1 MKPRKSRGIQAL
13 KERYGLIM
21 ISPWILGI
29 IVFFIWPIIQ
39 SIIFSFSSIK
49 IEVGKTVTDFIKLEN
64 YKEILLEDP
73 NYLNNLASAFKSLF
87 VSLPFILIVS
97 IVLAL
102 LLNGK
107 YFGRVF
113 FRGLFFL
120 PVIIAGGAA
129 LQLFLTASGSYGTRT
144 AVSETATFGMII
156 DFNGILASLN
166 MPASIENY
174 ISSALTNTFML
185 IWQSGIQT
193 ILIIAGLQSIPDLL
207 YEVAKVEGATK
218 WEEFWFITLP
228 MLGRTLMLVIIFTIV
243 DLVSSS
249 SNQIILMGYNKME
262 TLQYGVASA
271 MLWFYFALVGIL
283 IAVVIFVYNRM
294 FLRRWS

>member
-1 MKPRKSRGIQAL
+1 MKPRKNCGMEKL

-21 ISPWILGI
+21 ISPWIFGI

-39 SIIFSFSSIK
+39 SIIFSFSTIK
-49 IEVGKTVTDFIKLEN
+49 IEVGKTVTNFVKLEN
-64 YKEILLEDP
+64 YKEILLKDP
-73 NYLNNLASAFKSLF
+73 NYLDNLADAFSNLF
-87 VSLPFILIVS
+87 VSLPFILVVS
-97 IVLAL
+97 MVLAL

-113 FRGLFFL
+113 FRGTFFL
-120 PVIIAGGAA
+120 PVIIASGPA
-129 LQLFLTASGSYGTRT
+129 LQLFLTASGSYGTQT
-144 AVSETATFGMII
+144 AVSETATFGMMI
-156 DFNGILASLN
+156 DFNSILASLN

-174 ISSALTNTFML
+174 ISSALSNIFML
-185 IWQSGIQT
+185 VWQSGIQT

-207 YEVAKVEGATK
+207 YEASKVEGATK

-228 MLGRTLMLVIIFTIV
+228 MLGRTLMLVIIFTVV
-243 DLVSSS
+243 DLVSSG
-249 SNQIILMGYNKME
+249 SNQIMLMGYNKME

-271 MLWFYFALVGIL
+271 MLWFYFAWVGVL
-283 IAVVIFVYNRM
+283 IAVVLFVYNRL

>member
-1 MKPRKSRGIQAL
+1 MKLRKNRGMEAI

-21 ISPWILGI
+21 ISPWIFGI

-39 SIIFSFSSIK
+39 SIVFSFSSIK
-49 IEVGKTVTDFIKLEN
+49 IEVGKTVTSFVKWEN
-64 YKEILLEDP
+64 YKEILMEDP
-73 NYLNNLASAFKSLF
+73 NYLNNLTSAFKSLF

-120 PVIIAGGAA
+120 PVIISSGAA
-129 LQLFLTASGSYGTRT
+129 LQLFLTASGSYGTQT
-144 AVSETATFGMII
+144 AVSETATFGMMI
-156 DFNGILASLN
+156 DFNSILASLN
-166 MPASIENY
+166 MPESIENY
-174 ISSALTNTFML
+174 ISSALSNIFML
-185 IWQSGIQT
+185 VWQSGIQT

-207 YEVAKVEGATK
+207 YEVSKVEGATK
-218 WEEFWFITLP
+218 WEEFWYITLP

-271 MLWFYFALVGIL
+271 MLWFYFALVGVL
-283 IAVVIFVYNRM
+283 IAVILFVYNRL
-294 FLRRWS
+294 FLRRWN